1 MKRSAMLTK
10 AEEVFVREFIKEGN
24 ASAAYRVAYPLSRRW
39 KDKSVHEAASKL
51 LASAKVQPRIAELRQ
66 KLAAATEVDLQRVVK
81 EAAIIGL
88 SDPLIAITDEKGNVK
103 PIHEWPETARRA
115 VASIEVLEEFEGTGK
130 DRKFIGYTKK
140 VKFWDKNAGLEKLM
154 KHFGGYERDNE
165 QKNPFRNLP
174 REQLRE
180 LERLISELESQP
192 VSAGAAAPA
201 VTSATPG
208 ITH

>member
-1 MKRSAMLTK
+1 MKKRDILTK
-10 AEEVFVREFIKEGN
+10 AEEAFVSAFIKDGN
-24 ASAAYRVAYPLSRRW
+24 ASAAYRHAFPQSRKW
-39 KDKSVHEAASKL
+39 QDKTIHEHASRL
-51 LASAKVQPRIAELRQ
+51 LAKGKVQARLAEIRQ

-81 EAAIIGL
+81 EVALLGL
-88 SDPLIAITDEKGNVK
+88 SDPLIAITDENGAVK
-103 PIHEWPETARRA
+103 PIHEWPEAARRA
-115 VASIEVLEEFEGTGK
+115 VASIEVLEKFEGEGE
-130 DRKFIGYTKK
+130 DCKFIGYTKK
-140 VKFWDKNAGLEKLM
+140 VKFWDKNASLEKLM
-154 KHFGGYERDNE
+154 KHYGGYERDNE

-192 VSAGAAAPA
+192 VSAGTAAPA